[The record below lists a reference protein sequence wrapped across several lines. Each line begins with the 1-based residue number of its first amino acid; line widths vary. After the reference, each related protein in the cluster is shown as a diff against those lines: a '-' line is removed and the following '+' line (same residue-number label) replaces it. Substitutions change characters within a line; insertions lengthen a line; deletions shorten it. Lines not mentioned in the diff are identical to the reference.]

1 MGKFRLGARNSESGM
16 VLLLVWDSNLSDPPE
31 SDSASSLDSGGGS
44 SSSNESASGSESE
57 ESEDGSES
65 EEEEEDEDEKDKKK
79 KKKELK
85 KPFQESE
92 RSQLRLCND
101 GPRSNFWFSFM
112 SDQR

>member
-1 MGKFRLGARNSESGM
+1 M

-101 GPRSNFWFSFM
+101 GPRSFDFLSCLIKDKNLLFVII
-112 SDQR
+112 